1 MAIGAPV
8 YSDDE
13 DAALSDDDGDEN
25 DASFGYDPN
34 FTSALAMTPKER
46 ASMVPSAG
54 EGVIIGDVGS
64 DGGSLGR
71 GRGRGRSPS
80 THASTHSAA
89 SLGDQDALTVSLQ
102 TVSHRRRNVRARR
115 GEIEWVFSP
124 HGSRL
129 AQKLFFFAHWNLTRP
144 G

>member
-71 GRGRGRSPS
+71 GR
-80 THASTHSAA
+80 
-89 SLGDQDALTVSLQ
+89 
-102 TVSHRRRNVRARR
+102 ARR

-129 AQKLFFFAHWNLTRP
+129 AQKFFFLHI
-144 G
+144 GI